1 MAGRWT
7 FVFAFVAGGLAV
19 FGGLIVLR
27 DAAGTE
33 IEPFGW
39 LLIVI
44 GGLTVLANVAIWKQR
59 R

>member
-7 FVFAFVAGGLAV
+7 FIIAFAAGGLAILA
-19 FGGLIVLR
+19 GLIVLR

-33 IEPFGW
+33 IAPFGW

-44 GGLTVLANVAIWKQR
+44 GALALLANVAIWNQR